1 MDRGELAGF
10 LRSRRERIA
19 PSDVG
24 LDAGPRRRTPG
35 LRREE
40 VAQIAGISVDYYTRL
55 EQARGPRPSRQVLES
70 LARAL
75 RLSTHERAHLFHLV
89 DEPAA
94 TPSHVRQDVPDG
106 ILRLLRRLEDCAAF
120 VLDAKSDVLAWNP
133 LAAALIVD
141 FSAYPPGERNLV
153 WLALANPTGPRPRM
167 HYSAE
172 DAGAFAREM
181 TADLRA
187 AAARYPD
194 DPGIR
199 QLVRRLLDRSERFGQ
214 LWSAHEV
221 TRQHSRSK
229 RVDHALVGE
238 MELESEVLLIPDRDQ
253 RLVIY
258 SAAPGSPSHEALRL
272 LAVVGVQDL
281 GDDPAGRLT

>member
-1 MDRGELAGF
+1 MDRQELAGF
-10 LRSRRERIA
+10 LRSRRERLP

-75 RLSTHERAHLFHLV
+75 RLGTHERAHLFHLV

-94 TPSHVRQDVPDG
+94 TPSRVRQDVPDG
-106 ILRLLRRLEDCAAF
+106 ILRLLRRLEDCAVF
-120 VLDAKSDVLAWNP
+120 VLDAKGDVLAWNP

-153 WLALANPTGPRPRM
+153 WLALADPTGHAPACAIRLRTPVP
-167 HYSAE
+167 SL
-172 DAGAFAREM
+172 AR
-181 TADLRA
+181 
-187 AAARYPD
+187 
-194 DPGIR
+194 
-199 QLVRRLLDRSERFGQ
+199 
-214 LWSAHEV
+214 
-221 TRQHSRSK
+221 
-229 RVDHALVGE
+229 
-238 MELESEVLLIPDRDQ
+238 
-253 RLVIY
+253 
-258 SAAPGSPSHEALRL
+258 
-272 LAVVGVQDL
+272 
-281 GDDPAGRLT
+281 